1 MSLREMLT
9 SLEEQLK
16 STTSSLRNSRETV
29 ADKEA
34 EISKLRLLLEQS
46 ERSADELKRRLEKK
60 LNELQRTESDKLSS
74 EEMRGSYY
82 LLDIKFVTFTLT
94 LFWPIIR

>member
-1 MSLREMLT
+1 MLT

-60 LNELQRTESDKLSS
+60 LSELQRTESDKLSS
-74 EEMRGSYY
+74 EEMRGLQY
-82 LLDIKFVTFTLT
+82 LFHIDFCYFHIELVIYTVY
-94 LFWPIIR
+94 

>member
-1 MSLREMLT
+1 MLT

-46 ERSADELKRRLEKK
+46 ERSSDELKRRLEKK
-60 LNELQRTESDKLSS
+60 LSELQRTESDKLSS
-74 EEMRGSYY
+74 EEMRG
-82 LLDIKFVTFTLT
+82 L
-94 LFWPIIR
+94 